1 MARNMKRVRLGPQG
15 RAVIPAE
22 LRKELGV
29 EAGDDL
35 VAWVEDGRLIF
46 RRRADIEQEIWQMVD
61 PTEGSRVDELIAERR
76 REAAREAEREARY
89 TSRG

>member
-1 MARNMKRVRLGPQG
+1 MAPNMKRVRLGPQG

-22 LRKELGV
+22 LRKELGL

-46 RRRADIEQEIWQMVD
+46 RRREDIQQELWDMFAHV
-61 PTEGSRVDELIAERR
+61 EVSLSEELIAERR
-76 REAAREAEREARY
+76 REAEREAQREAER
-89 TSRG
+89 GL

>member
-1 MARNMKRVRLGPQG
+1 MAPNMKRVRLGPQG

-46 RRRADIEQEIWQMVD
+46 RRREDIQQELWDMFAHV
-61 PTEGSRVDELIAERR
+61 EVSLSEEVIAERR
-76 REAAREAEREARY
+76 REAEREAQREAER
-89 TSRG
+89 GL